1 MDIERSKLS
10 SLLELKNKT
19 LKSIKNTDGDY
30 NLLKNKIHNDK
41 MVLSELEEDYGKFKK
56 ERTTLLNQLDDKTKS
71 QIPDIIKDSS
81 NNNTLDEVNEI
92 IMMGKSQQKN
102 IIKIL
107 ETEIKEL
114 EKLGQKWPE
123 DAIKLKRLINK
134 KENELEKEK
143 LGLEKF
149 ETKFNEVNGLRK

>member
-30 NLLKNKIHNDK
+30 NFLKNKIHNDK